1 MALEQRSKK
10 ELVEI
15 IHQLQDKLK
24 EMRGVEAQLN
34 TEIESLNSSA
44 VGAHKDKN
52 GNYFMVNLVYDL
64 DKNTAAIKSID
75 NLHTKDY
82 AILVYKAKLYMGEV
96 IQELN
101 KKKEN

>member
-24 EMRGVEAQLN
+24 EMRGVEAQIN
-34 TEIESLNSSA
+34 TEVDTLKSPA
-44 VGAHKDKN
+44 VGAYKDKN

-64 DKNTAAIKSID
+64 DKNIAAIKSID
-75 NLHTKDY
+75 NLNTKDY

-96 IQELN
+96 IQDIN